1 MPLLLR
7 DGDTGSHGGTVTS
20 GATKT
25 YAEGSKV
32 VLDGD
37 ILNCSVH
44 GNQAIT
50 NPISTKTYAEGSLIA
65 LHGAVAACGATITAS
80 NTKTFAE

>member
-25 YAEGSKV
+25 QAEGALV
-32 VLDGD
+32 VLNGD
-37 ILNCSVH
+37 ILNCTVH

-50 NPISTKTYAEGSLIA
+50 NPIAVKTYAEGSLIA
-65 LHGAVAACGATITAS
+65 LDGAVAACGATITA
-80 NTKTFAE
+80 